1 VIEEGPPAGTAV
13 ETDVAVVGGGPAGIA
28 LTLRLAERGV
38 RVCLL
43 ESGGPAYEPASQ
55 SLARADTVGTPYYP
69 IHETRIRAL
78 GGSSWSWGGIC
89 TPLDAMAFEERPWV
103 EHAAWPFASTELAP
117 YLDDAYSLCGID
129 AEQRQAV
136 DTTTADRWEDAGL
149 DEGRVCPVPVYFSRP
164 TRFGPTYRDR
174 LTALPNVRVL
184 LHSTVTRLEH
194 ADGRVESLE
203 VAGPSGAF
211 RVSARRCILAAGGVE
226 NPRLLMVAGIG
237 GDAVGRFF
245 MEHPRVCDRFRIR
258 PGDTPLGRLIGGG
271 AAGTLRFFRLSIAD
285 ALQREER
292 LLTYHANVQLGY
304 ADQLTAQWTAARRMI
319 IALRSPWKES
329 PFYQDA
335 GGGRVGLRSADLAT
349 AARRPDRTI
358 RSTIG
363 AVTEWPRLRRYVEI
377 WSALEQVPE
386 AWNRVEL
393 TAETDRFGVPRARV
407 LWTVGQQEETTYRRA
422 LAVILDEFEKLEP
435 GISSARVGDDPWP
448 GELVGNWHHEGTTRM
463 DLDPS
468 RGVVDA
474 DCRVHG
480 FSNLFVA
487 GSSVFP
493 TSGSTSPTVTILQ
506 LALRLADHLTAGL
519 GLGLGS
525 ASVAAGDESSTA
537 AA

>member
-1 VIEEGPPAGTAV
+1 VIEEGPAAGTTV

-28 LTLRLAERGV
+28 LTLRLAEHGL

-89 TPLDAMAFEERPWV
+89 TPLDEMADRPWV
-103 EHAAWPFASTELAP
+103 EHAAWPFASTELTP
-117 YLDDAYSLCGID
+117 YLDEAYSLCGID
-129 AEQRQAV
+129 AEQRRAV
-136 DTTTADRWEDAGL
+136 DETTADRWEAAGL
-149 DEGRVCPVPVYFSRP
+149 DDRRVCPVPVYFSRP
-164 TRFGPTYRDR
+164 TRFGPTYHDR
-174 LTALPNVRVL
+174 LAALPNVRVL
-184 LHSTVTRLEH
+184 LHSTVIRIDH
-194 ADGRVESLE
+194 ADGRAEHLE
-203 VAGPSGAF
+203 VRGPTGTF
-211 RVSARRCILAAGGVE
+211 RVSARRFVLAAGGVE
-226 NPRLLMVAGIG
+226 NPRILMVAGIG

-245 MEHPRVCDRFRIR
+245 MEHPRVCDRFRVR
-258 PGDTPLGRLIGGG
+258 PGNTPLGRLVGGG

-285 ALQREER
+285 AMQREEC
-292 LLTYHANVQLGY
+292 LLTYHANVQFGY

-335 GGGRVGLRSADLAT
+335 GGGRIGLRSADLAT

-358 RSTIG
+358 RSAVG

-386 AWNRVEL
+386 SSNRVEL
-393 TAETDRFGVPRARV
+393 TSETDRFGVPRARV
-407 LWTVGQQEETTYRRA
+407 LWTVGQQEEATYRRA
-422 LAVILDEFEKLEP
+422 LAVVLGEFEKLEP
-435 GISSARVGDDPWP
+435 GISSARVGEDPWP

-463 DLDPS
+463 DPDPS
-468 RGVVDA
+468 RGAVDA

-480 FSNLFVA
+480 LSNLFVA

-493 TSGSTSPTVTILQ
+493 TSGSTSPTITILQ
-506 LALRLADHLTAGL
+506 LALRLADHLTADL
-519 GLGLGS
+519 GHAS
-525 ASVAAGDESSTA
+525 ASEGTGEESSTA